1 MFDAKKRG
9 WDIDLFRSRRSRWFA
24 GVCGGIAENMNWSPT
39 GVRLVTAFLFIV
51 TGSFA
56 FFAYIAGWLLMA
68 ERPHQTFSGRVYEH
82 EPSSNTHSSQH
93 QDPSSYRR
101 SNLKDKVFEKRAGA
115 VGKIDELRDRLAHI
129 DARIRAMETHVTSR
143 KYQFDK
149 EMNR

>member
-9 WDIDLFRSRRSRWFA
+9 WDIDLYRSRRSRWFA
-24 GVCGGIAENMNWSPT
+24 GVCGGIAENMKWSPT

-56 FFAYIAGWLLMA
+56 FFAYLAGWLLMA
-68 ERPHQTFSGRVYEH
+68 NRPSKPFSGRVYEH
-82 EPSSNTHSSQH
+82 EPQEQNAYYEGHTS
-93 QDPSSYRR
+93 R

-115 VGKIDELRDRLAHI
+115 TGKIDELRERLARI
-129 DARIRAMETHVTSR
+129 DARIRAMETHVTST

-149 EMNR
+149 EMKS